1 MGTRSRIGL
10 KLQDGSII
18 SAYHHWDGYPEWL
31 GVTLNEQY
39 NTREKIAELIDGGNM
54 SSCYSDSE
62 FDYEKQ
68 EFIKRDPAPSYYGGD
83 DEAPRLDKNFT
94 D

>member
-1 MGTRSRIGL
+1 
-10 KLQDGSII
+10 
-18 SAYHHWDGYPEWL
+18 
-31 GVTLNEQY
+31 
-39 NTREKIAELIDGGNM
+39 M

-83 DEAPRLDKNFT
+83 SEAPRLDKNFT
-94 D
+94 DYCLNAKAGEEFLYVFDEDMWKAFSIDHTYDDDYNVIDTKFNAVLIPDS